1 MATNMRKL
9 VSFIQVTLDGYFA
22 DMNGDISWAHKDNK
36 DAEWDAFVA
45 DNASGGGIL
54 LFGRI
59 TYEMMAGYWPTPYAI
74 GNDPIVAEQ
83 MNKLQ
88 KVVFSETLD
97 KASWNNTKLVKD
109 GMAAEIRKM
118 KKEPREDIAILG
130 SGSIVSQLAQ
140 EGLIDEYQIV
150 VNPVVLGKGR
160 TMFDGIK
167 EKLTKT
173 RTFGN
178 GNVLLCYEP
187 MA

>member
-1 MATNMRKL
+1 MRKL
-9 VSFIQVTLDGYFA
+9 VAFNQVTLDGYFA
-22 DMNGDISWAHKDNK
+22 DMNGDISWANKDNQ
-36 DAEWDAFVA
+36 DAEWNAFVT
-45 DNASGGGIL
+45 DNANGGGLL

-59 TYEMMAGYWPTPYAI
+59 TYELMASYWPTPYAI
-74 GNDPIVAEQ
+74 ENDPIVAER
-83 MNKLQ
+83 MNSLP
-88 KVVFSETLD
+88 KVVFSRTLD
-97 KASWNNTKLVKD
+97 KASWNNTKLVK
-109 GMAAEIRKM
+109 GGLAAEIRKM
-118 KKEPREDIAILG
+118 KKEPGRDMAILG

-167 EKLTKT
+167 EKLTLKLTKT